1 MDSVSREE
9 RAYFERGVI
18 TVDSGKL
25 EPAIASMVQRGSEQN
40 EIEERRFKN
49 VLCGDNDNNDDNDI
63 NNNDRN
69 INSDNEA
76 DIGGCDNGTSVDN
89 DDVVVVAANDGDID
103 SDGGDISDDDGGDG
117 DNKW

>member
-40 EIEERRFKN
+40 EIEERRVRGRKKHTMWEK
-49 VLCGDNDNNDDNDI
+49 GK
-63 NNNDRN
+63 
-69 INSDNEA
+69 A
-76 DIGGCDNGTSVDN
+76 
-89 DDVVVVAANDGDID
+89 VVVGGSATQSVASKRSSFTVAPGVFSGFQLRQTGRMGRWNICFELQ
-103 SDGGDISDDDGGDG
+103 
-117 DNKW
+117 KF

>member
-40 EIEERRFKN
+40 EIEERRVRGRKKH
-49 VLCGDNDNNDDNDI
+49 
-63 NNNDRN
+63 
-69 INSDNEA
+69 
-76 DIGGCDNGTSVDN
+76 TM
-89 DDVVVVAANDGDID
+89 
-103 SDGGDISDDDGGDG
+103 
-117 DNKW
+117 W